1 MELLEK
7 LKGLKDPSDITEET
21 LRAIVDYITKKQWIK
36 DHFPD
41 NEVDVLIIVEHRPF
55 RRPAHRRVVRAFYED
70 GMQRTEDSL
79 RCWENLPDGI
89 IPMGWY
95 ESTDYGESCEIS
107 DQVIGWQH
115 LPDPW
120 E

>member
-7 LKGLKDPSDITEET
+7 LKGLKDPSDITEEM

-70 GMQRTEDSL
+70 GMQRAEDSL
-79 RCWENLPDGI
+79 RAWEELPDGI